1 MKKNNKNKFTK
12 TMIIP
17 LTLSLVI
24 FILYKNADTK
34 FEQLLIMSIFIIY
47 IIPFALH
54 LLSMLFNGLL
64 YKPNSK
70 GNNINKEDS
79 INKVQKNDSKTKHKT
94 KEINNPYYIEL
105 RDRLVEVVKN
115 KHLNRDSIL
124 KLKLE
129 VDKILDI
136 NKYNYSKFV
145 FKNDLHEIYTKI
157 KSSKLTTDDYIYL
170 KLLLEDLVGWFLY
183 VILYVN
189 YYIYNI

>member
-1 MKKNNKNKFTK
+1 MKKANNKNKFAK

-34 FEQLLIMSIFIIY
+34 FEQLLIASIFVIY

-54 LLSMLFNGLL
+54 LISMLFNGLL
-64 YKPNSK
+64 YKPKLK
-70 GNNINKEDS
+70 GDNNNREDV
-79 INKVQKNDSKTKHKT
+79 IKVQGNDSKTKHKT
-94 KEINNPYYIEL
+94 KEINNQYYIEL

-115 KHLNRDSIL
+115 GHLKRNSIL

-129 VDKILDI
+129 VDNILDI
-136 NKYNYSKFV
+136 NKYNYDKFV

-170 KLLLEDLVGWFLY
+170 KLLLEDLVG
-183 VILYVN
+183 
-189 YYIYNI
+189 